1 MASGK
6 MPPAL
11 LEHFKKKAGQNG
23 DKDPSRNK
31 EEANSN
37 RKEALAKA
45 RAKIE
50 EKNKRG
56 RDKKEKAGEA
66 GPKAS

>member
-11 LEHFKKKAGQNG
+11 LEHFKKKAEQQG

-31 EEANSN
+31 EEAKSN

-45 RAKIE
+45 RAKLE
-50 EKNKRG
+50 EKGRSG
-56 RDKKEKAGEA
+56 RDKEKEA
-66 GPKAS
+66 GQKGAQAS

>member
-1 MASGK
+1 MADKK

-11 LEHFKKKAGQNG
+11 LEHFKKKAEQSG
-23 DKDPSRNK
+23 DKDPSRN
-31 EEANSN
+31 ENEAKAN

-45 RAKIE
+45 RAKME

-56 RDKKEKAGEA
+56 RDQKKEVGKAGSEK
-66 GPKAS
+66 P